1 VDKRH
6 LSGGGR
12 APPEG
17 RGWLHSYRDEA
28 DWWERRPSATTR
40 EMTLNPLLLLPL
52 AIVALLFGAFV
63 RQAVQIFRAR
73 RKRRARKVEAPNSH
87 YNPRAVQ
94 NMEARERWDGIELSR
109 VHEINREEVKRLLI
123 KADALGVDAIKP
135 RERQFL
141 DVMLEISS
149 SPA

>member
-1 VDKRH
+1 
-6 LSGGGR
+6 
-12 APPEG
+12 
-17 RGWLHSYRDEA
+17 
-28 DWWERRPSATTR
+28 
-40 EMTLNPLLLLPL
+40 MTLNPLLLLPL
-52 AIVALLFGAFV
+52 AIVAVLFGAFV
-63 RQAVQIFRAR
+63 RQAVQLLRAR
-73 RKRRARKVEAPNSH
+73 RRRRARKVEAPNSY

-94 NMEARERWDGIELSR
+94 NMEARERWSGIELSR
-109 VHEINREEVKRLLI
+109 VHEINREEVQRLLN